1 MPSILILVC
10 FLSLEEHSRLIIH
23 SRPSLRAS
31 SELSRLEGVEATWRL
46 WETQAEELRRAL
58 RKDCD
63 TLKVLDAA
71 IQTGSLTDTATASMQ
86 DVERLLNDRRKSQ
99 PGKRLTLQHTRTQV
113 RRQPRDTRPRRL
125 TWPFGN
131 LLCCGSSKGLEEGAR
146 PYSLMVLTPT
156 LFAFVAVC
164 VEEGWGGGRSNAN

>member
-1 MPSILILVC
+1 MLAVC
-10 FLSLEEHSRLIIH
+10 LSTIPACPH
-23 SRPSLRAS
+23 RAS

-113 RRQPRDTRPRRL
+113 GRPRALALARS
-125 TWPFGN
+125 PGVKRGN
-131 LLCCGSSKGLEEGAR
+131 PRCYSKPPELSLLAC
-146 PYSLMVLTPT
+146 
-156 LFAFVAVC
+156 LFVVAH
-164 VEEGWGGGRSNAN
+164 

>member
-1 MPSILILVC
+1 M
-10 FLSLEEHSRLIIH
+10 
-23 SRPSLRAS
+23 
-31 SELSRLEGVEATWRL
+31 EATWRL

-113 RRQPRDTRPRRL
+113 GQPRGPRPRRVTPGVERGRPLCYSRSSL
-125 TWPFGN
+125 TRPSGLFI
-131 LLCCGSSKGLEEGAR
+131 CCGSLNGLKWR
-146 PYSLMVLTPT
+146 PAHSPRISGSVS
-156 LFAFVAVC
+156 
-164 VEEGWGGGRSNAN
+164 R

>member
-1 MPSILILVC
+1 MLAVC
-10 FLSLEEHSRLIIH
+10 LSTIPACPH
-23 SRPSLRAS
+23 RAS

-113 RRQPRDTRPRRL
+113 GRPRALALARSL
-125 TWPFGN
+125 R
-131 LLCCGSSKGLEEGAR
+131 GSSEAILVVIPKPPEL
-146 PYSLMVLTPT
+146 SLLAC
-156 LFAFVAVC
+156 LFVVAH
-164 VEEGWGGGRSNAN
+164 